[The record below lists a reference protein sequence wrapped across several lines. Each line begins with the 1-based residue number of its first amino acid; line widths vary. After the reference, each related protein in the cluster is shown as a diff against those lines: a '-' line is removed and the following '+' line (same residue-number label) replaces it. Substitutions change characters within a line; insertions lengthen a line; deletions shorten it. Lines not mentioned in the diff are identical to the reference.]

1 MNDRA
6 AIGLLNILREDL
18 ERLRVYSQALRGLTG
33 PGSRHLPLVCEIEDL
48 LETAAETASRLRQN
62 VSWPISCGETT

>member
-1 MNDRA
+1 MNDHA

-18 ERLRVYSQALRGLTG
+18 ERLKVFSQAMRGLTG

-48 LETAAETASRLRQN
+48 LESAAETATRLRQN
-62 VSWPISCGETT
+62 VSWPMPEEETT